1 MYETSTDC
9 WYRVLINL
17 SSIPFSLASN
27 NIVYTQ
33 RYIPNYP
40 RIHVQ
45 TISEIYF
52 GFQLIEST
60 RQRCGGILGN
70 CVVVY
75 RMMTILV
82 GPSRVISGIKLDI
95 YWETI

>member
-1 MYETSTDC
+1 M
-9 WYRVLINL
+9 
-17 SSIPFSLASN
+17 
-27 NIVYTQ
+27 
-33 RYIPNYP
+33 
-40 RIHVQ
+40 Q

-60 RQRCGGILGN
+60 RQRCGGILNN

-75 RMMTILV
+75 RMTTILV

-95 YWETI
+95 YWETIYKGHNYIDHLYKQYQNGENKHTGDSLTLR